1 MDETDMSKKILG
13 SQTDNEPEEKKT
25 ANWLADNVIWYV
37 SKKGC
42 GTSVFRG
49 PMAEALM
56 NGEDKKKAKSGVKRI
71 ESVTGFVFARK

>member
-1 MDETDMSKKILG
+1 MDETEMSKKILG
-13 SQTDNEPEEKKT
+13 QQTAKKT
-25 ANWLADNVIWYV
+25 ELTPATDWLADNVIWFV

-56 NGEDKKKAKSGVKRI
+56 NREDKQKAKSGVKRI
-71 ESVTGFVFARK
+71 ESETGFVFARK

>member
-1 MDETDMSKKILG
+1 MKQKCQKKYSAARQIVCRKK
-13 SQTDNEPEEKKT
+13 KKT

-71 ESVTGFVFARK
+71 ESTTGFVFARK

>member
-56 NGEDKKKAKSGVKRI
+56 NGEDKKRPKTALSVLKA
-71 ESVTGFVFARK
+71 

>member
-1 MDETDMSKKILG
+1 MDETEMSRKILG
-13 SQTDNEPEEKKT
+13 RKAAGPERKKAET
-25 ANWLADNVIWYV
+25 NFLADNVLWFV

-56 NGEDKKKAKSGVKRI
+56 NREDKQKAKSGVKRI
-71 ESVTGFVFARK
+71 ESETGFVFARK

>member
-37 SKKGC
+37 SKKG
-42 GTSVFRG
+42 
-49 PMAEALM
+49 
-56 NGEDKKKAKSGVKRI
+56 
-71 ESVTGFVFARK
+71 